1 MPVDVQRV
9 LYGNYFVCTF
19 SVSQQNYLSKTDLD
33 GSIFLG
39 ENPVFMSVQVVV
51 ISLGITTTWMDP
63 DGYKDG
69 RNMELSKSV
78 LER

>member
-1 MPVDVQRV
+1 MPVDVQTV
-9 LYGNYFVCTF
+9 LYSNYFVCVHFCITA
-19 SVSQQNYLSKTDLD
+19 NYLSKTDLD

-39 ENPVFMSVQVVV
+39 ENPVFMSVQVMV
-51 ISLGITTTWMDP
+51 GITTTWMDP

-69 RNMELSKSV
+69 RNMELSKSI

>member
-1 MPVDVQRV
+1 MFRGCCIATV
-9 LYGNYFVCTF
+9 LCVYIFCITAK
-19 SVSQQNYLSKTDLD
+19 YLSKTDLD

-39 ENPVFMSVQVVV
+39 ENPVFMSVQVMV
-51 ISLGITTTWMDP
+51 GITTTWMDP
-63 DGYKDG
+63 DGYKEG